1 MKHQSVLK
9 EQTNKCTNCSSIFSS
24 KENLTTVA
32 MNLNNA
38 HETNIRQLLKQITVD
53 NVQDKNEHLDKL
65 VFHVKSNQQDLEN
78 NKIEFLKT
86 IDHMSLSKHSKSLVV
101 ILPNTLEVLD
111 VNKKALTSM
120 QSIIFQQRV
129 QITSLKEKNQK
140 GRILF
145 NGFNE
150 LDEHHETLY
159 KTDAIELDDAMDII
173 KDTVRR
179 RLISQDRKVCIYSLY
194 LPNGEMIAD

>member
-1 MKHQSVLK
+1 
-9 EQTNKCTNCSSIFSS
+9 
-24 KENLTTVA
+24 

-38 HETNIRQLLKQITVD
+38 HETNIRQLLKQITVK

-65 VFHVKSNQQDLEN
+65 VLHVRSRQQDLEK
-78 NKIEFLKT
+78 NKNEFLKT
-86 IDHMSLSKHSKSLVV
+86 IDQFSLSKHSQSLVV

-120 QSIIFQQRV
+120 QSIILQQRV
-129 QITSLKEKNQK
+129 QISSLKEKNQK
-140 GRILF
+140 GRNLF

-150 LDEHHETLY
+150 LEEHHETLY

-179 RLISQDRKVCIYSLY
+179 RLISDDRKVCIYCLY
-194 LPNGEMIAD
+194 PPEGEIIAD